1 MIMDEKQKVKD
12 LLVAT
17 RFGVSALEMETII
30 NVNRDIALAV
40 IAELKAEGEDI
51 QTFGEDQNPAELVLY
66 SIGAIE
72 EGI

>member
-1 MIMDEKQKVKD
+1 MDEKQKVKD

-30 NVNRDIALAV
+30 NVNRDKALGI
-40 IAELKAEGEDI
+40 IAELKSEGEDI

>member
-1 MIMDEKQKVKD
+1 MDEKQKVKD

-30 NVNRDIALAV
+30 NVNRDTALGI
-40 IAELKAEGEDI
+40 IAELKREGEDI

>member
-1 MIMDEKQKVKD
+1 MDEKQKVKD
-12 LLVAT
+12 LLIAT

-30 NVNRDIALAV
+30 NVNRDTALGI
-40 IAELKAEGEDI
+40 IAELKYEGEDI
-51 QTFGEDQNPAELVLY
+51 QTFGEEENPAELVLY